1 VRLSCR
7 EDGIVEA
14 GRPLVRRRDLLLDC
28 CWESFGW
35 TNRRPI
41 DATDRAIGF
50 ALDRRC
56 VESQELTVP
65 P

>member
-1 VRLSCR
+1 MRLSCG
-7 EDGIVEA
+7 EDGVVEV
-14 GRPLVRRRDLLLDC
+14 GRRLVRRRDLLLDC

-35 TNRRPI
+35 TNRGPF

-56 VESQELTVP
+56 VKS
-65 P
+65 